1 MIEGINL
8 LISIFIGCIVF
19 IYYTN
24 ALFKP
29 RTKYLYANISIIVG
43 YMMLYAISSFYQ
55 PTLNVIAFSIATF
68 VLMYLCFKVTLKNAI
83 IQAFMLTAIMML
95 AEGVL
100 FMFTGIGIYP
110 KGLLDVSLSAR
121 IIHAVLSKL
130 IYFLGIIIAK
140 HVAKGKSKY
149 EEIDGFLSLLAIP
162 FFTIMVIVSI
172 MSVFPQIN
180 ERIRVIFAL
189 IIVFGI
195 IANIINVTPGT
206 TFNLTDQAGRKV
218 EEYYTELYRGFNSSV
233 PEFITRKMRK
243 ANRELNYIDGNG
255 NKTTQTEKCDCYKYH
270 LEKGTVVT
278 IDTIESTETYKLQV
292 DEPQDG
298 DIVFQQHENEGEYF
312 IYSDAPE
319 AITDNTLADYAPY
332 AFIREEHLGKGKYT
346 FMSWHLNYSS
356 ESAIMDVQLYSENAK
371 IKVNAIGINAPQMD
385 GWDEDWTSPQA
396 ILNMEYFK
404 CEKLFKVKTNEYTN
418 RLYGRIDEGYY
429 TLNSKEGY
437 SVWLQDIYNE
447 KIYKNGYNDQIL
459 EYPRLPKYDDVV
471 DNQMPFYIIF
481 EFEVLEGEVV
491 LNQMAYNNRENI
503 MSIGE
508 NNAPYIGDGA
518 FKGISNTPNEVISDF
533 SYEIKGDEK
542 YIPVRTFNLNNPLGY
557 KSVFWESN
565 VNPQQDATSD
575 ISISGVEDGNG
586 NLYKYRVRDI
596 ATETELL
603 KFRYVDNSKKDRYD
617 YDTDDNVWY
626 FDEFHDRNYSADSSI
641 AGDVPNRLIATEAA
655 LNRYDGENERN
666 KLPIANYSVIE
677 TYNIKLK
684 NSTESTKTIEFILD
698 SESCEFLYLENLHKK
713 PVMLSKGSHTRAQV
727 MYYIVLEP
735 NQEIEYKMKTGLF
748 TANDGSM
755 RNCFKIYEGE
765 KDYGEIVG
773 QDGEKHPVHIVNNL
787 HDYDDDWNYPRQ

>member
-24 ALFKP
+24 ALFK
-29 RTKYLYANISIIVG
+29 RGIDIINLKIS
-43 YMMLYAISSFYQ
+43 
-55 PTLNVIAFSIATF
+55 
-68 VLMYLCFKVTLKNAI
+68 KVSH
-83 IQAFMLTAIMML
+83 IQI
-95 AEGVL
+95 
-100 FMFTGIGIYP
+100 
-110 KGLLDVSLSAR
+110 
-121 IIHAVLSKL
+121 
-130 IYFLGIIIAK
+130 
-140 HVAKGKSKY
+140 
-149 EEIDGFLSLLAIP
+149 IP
-162 FFTIMVIVSI
+162 FNQVVTQDKVNGKILSFTAEK
-172 MSVFPQIN
+172 N
-180 ERIRVIFAL
+180 
-189 IIVFGI
+189 GCY
-195 IANIINVTPGT
+195 IINVTPGT

-655 LNRYDGENERN
+655 LNRYDTGQEVKF

-684 NSTESTKTIEFILD
+684 NATESTKTIEFILD
-698 SESCEFLYLENLHKK
+698 SDSCEFLYLENLHKK
-713 PVMLSKGSHTRAQV
+713 PVMLSKGSYTRAQV

-748 TANDGSM
+748 TANDGSI

-765 KDYGEIVG
+765 KDYGKDNKENPI
-773 QDGEKHPVHIVNNL
+773 QIVNNL
-787 HDYDDDWNYPRQ
+787 HNYDDDWNYPQQ